1 MTFSSVLYENGSEG
15 GHRLT
20 PGQLVNAVAI
30 ALNVPAETVVQHDR
44 NLVVAGLRTKGGRG
58 HSAPK
63 VTPLDAARLVVA
75 VLGSA
80 RVLDSVETARTFEQA
95 VYFGQDKERSF
106 DAALMR
112 LPDGHSFVEALAELI
127 ADASGPL
134 QVEDPVQFLRRF
146 SELQLS
152 CVSTASEFSESPKP
166 PALQVIATIALQ
178 DGYHVA
184 SYALNAQATD
194 TLMTYRAYLS
204 RMRREEKNNDRY
216 KRLSRLYGIGQRRA
230 APGTAIMILGQAFR
244 ENGLSYE
251 TTQEAIADLLQSAAG
266 KPKKRNAK
274 RAAG

>member
-1 MTFSSVLYENGSEG
+1 
-15 GHRLT
+15 LT
-20 PGQLVNAVAI
+20 PGQLNHAVAI
-30 ALNVPAETVVQHDR
+30 ATDTPDETVTQHDR
-44 NLVVAGLRTKGGRG
+44 NLVTAGLRTKGGVGR
-58 HSAPK
+58 SAPH
-63 VTPLDAARLVVA
+63 VTVLDAARLFTA
-75 VLGSA
+75 TLGAS
-80 RVLDSVETARTFEQA
+80 RRKDSVETVRTFEQA
-95 VYFGQDKERSF
+95 VYFGQEKDRSF

-152 CVSTASEFSESPKP
+152 CVSTALEFSESPKL
-166 PALQVIATIALQ
+166 PALQVIASIALQ

-194 TLMTYRAYLS
+194 TLMTYRAYMS
-204 RMRREEKNNDRY
+204 RMKREEKNKDRY

-230 APGTAIMILGQAFR
+230 APGTAIMILGRAFR
-244 ENGLSYE
+244 ENGLSCE
-251 TTQEAIADLLQSAAG
+251 TTQEAIAELLQSAAG

>member
-1 MTFSSVLYENGSEG
+1 MTAK
-15 GHRLT
+15 GHLLT

-30 ALNVPAETVVQHDR
+30 ALNLPAETVVQHDR

-58 HSAPK
+58 HSAPM
-63 VTPLDAARLVVA
+63 VRPLDAARLVVA

-80 RVLDSVETARTFEQA
+80 RVLDSVETVRTFEQA
-95 VYFGQDKERSF
+95 VYFGGDKDRSF
-106 DAALMR
+106 DPAIMR
-112 LPDGHSFVEALAELI
+112 LPDGHNFLEALAELI
-127 ADASGPL
+127 AEASGPL

-146 SELQLS
+146 SELVLS
-152 CVSTASEFSESPKP
+152 CSSPALEFSESPEI
-166 PALQVIATIALQ
+166 PALQVIATISLT
-178 DGYHVA
+178 DGLHAA

-216 KRLSRLYGIGQRRA
+216 KRLSRLYGISQRRA

-251 TTQEAIADLLQSAAG
+251 TTQEAVAGLLQSAAG

-274 RAAG
+274 KAGG